1 MSGKEN
7 EAYRLE
13 KERKV
18 QASRKFEE
26 ITSLELLNKNCIDKQ
41 KGCGIAFLPALTIV
55 YLSIFKRLQIDY
67 ERENFNQH
75 IKILEELEKDAKTK
89 PMYYMWINATCH
101 VP

>member
-55 YLSIFKRLQIDY
+55 YLSIMDGLKEKWVLWTCGSFSAYEEIID
-67 ERENFNQH
+67 
-75 IKILEELEKDAKTK
+75 
-89 PMYYMWINATCH
+89 C
-101 VP
+101 